1 MARAMKLSPE
11 ETRKEAVKI
20 LYSLMSKYNLD
31 LDRSAVN
38 KIVERAM
45 ENRSKDPN
53 VRRDMG
59 SLLLQ
64 EIRKTNPQLAKR
76 IEFETEHHEPSRG
89 HKATPHEPEFHRPA
103 KGHEHVSS
111 ETERH
116 KPSRGHESVPSE
128 YKKAKKKR
136 K

>member
-11 ETRKEAVKI
+11 ETRKEVVTT

-38 KIVERAM
+38 KIVESAM

-53 VRRDMG
+53 VRN
-59 SLLLQ
+59 LLLQ
-64 EIRKTNPQLAKR
+64 EIRKANPQLAKR
-76 IEFETEHHEPSRG
+76 IEFETERHEPSQG
-89 HKATPHEPEFHRPA
+89 HTATPHEPEFHRPA
-103 KGHEHVSS
+103 KGHEYVSS

-116 KPSRGHESVPSE
+116 KPSRGHEAVPSE
-128 YKKAKKKR
+128 YTKAKKKR
-136 K
+136 KQ

>member
-11 ETRKEAVKI
+11 ETRKEVVTT

-38 KIVERAM
+38 KIVESAM

-53 VRRDMG
+53 VRN
-59 SLLLQ
+59 LLLQ
-64 EIRKTNPQLAKR
+64 EIRKANPQLAKR
-76 IEFETEHHEPSRG
+76 IEFETERHKPSRG
-89 HKATPHEPEFHRPA
+89 HMATPHEPEFHRPA
-103 KGHEHVSS
+103 KGHEYVSS

-116 KPSRGHESVPSE
+116 KPSRGHEAVPSE

-136 K
+136 KQ

>member
-11 ETRKEAVKI
+11 ETRKEVVTT

-38 KIVERAM
+38 KIVESAM

-53 VRRDMG
+53 VR

-64 EIRKTNPQLAKR
+64 EVRKTNPQLAKR
-76 IEFETEHHEPSRG
+76 IEFETERHEPSLG
-89 HKATPHEPEFHRPA
+89 HRATPHEPEFHRPA

-116 KPSRGHESVPSE
+116 RPSRGHETVPSE
-128 YKKAKKKR
+128 YTKAKKKR
-136 K
+136 KQ